1 MYAGKPRHLIWGETG
16 ALLCNPRGANAI
28 IQAAKLGVAID
39 GATMYCTHQPCA
51 ICAKMIVNAGI
62 IRVVYKHP
70 YPDDFAKKIFDSV
83 EIQIEQY
90 K

>member
-1 MYAGKPRHLIWGETG
+1 MRVNLGISSGERQELCYAIHAEQ
-16 ALLCNPRGANAI
+16 NAI